1 MSFEFK
7 KAARTLARL
16 RLGITGPSGAGK
28 TTAALRIAQGLGG
41 SIAVI
46 DTERGS
52 ASLYADVCDFD
63 VLDLAPPYTP
73 ERYIEAVRAAEKA
86 GYKNIIVDSVTH
98 EWNGVGGC
106 LQIVDQVANASYRGN
121 TWSAWSEVTPRHQKF
136 VDVLLAS
143 PANIIVTM
151 RSKTET
157 AQVQEGGK
165 AKVVKLGMKAE
176 QRDGIEYEMTVVLDL
191 MRNGHFATSSKD
203 RTGLFEGKDAAPVTV
218 ETGQMLGQWLAS
230 AKPEQRDPYK
240 DKLQL
245 VRNKMAE
252 ANVAEQSIL
261 AVYGLASLSDAGE
274 EGLTKIS
281 NRLDATIKRLQEGAQ
296 SGEQSGANDPS
307 IVQEAA

>member
-28 TTAALRIAQGLGG
+28 TTAALKIAQGLGG
-41 SIAVI
+41 RTALI
-46 DTERGS
+46 DTERRS
-52 ASLYADVCDFD
+52 ANLYGEAYDFD
-63 VLDLAPPYTP
+63 ATELAPPYTP
-73 ERYIEAVRAAEKA
+73 ERYIEAVHAAEQA
-86 GYKNIIVDSVTH
+86 GYKNIIVDSITH

-106 LQIVDQVANASYRGN
+106 LQIVDQVANASFRGN
-121 TWSAWSEVTPRHQKF
+121 TWPAWSEVTPRHQKF
-136 VDVLLAS
+136 IDVLLAS
-143 PANIIVTM
+143 PSNIIITM

-203 RTGLFEGKDAAPVTV
+203 RTGLFEGKDAQPVTV
-218 ETGQMLGQWLAS
+218 ETGEMLRAWLES
-230 AKPEQRDPYK
+230 AQPEQRDPYQ

-245 VRNKMAE
+245 VRIKMAE
-252 ANVAEQSIL
+252 ANVSEQSIL
-261 AVYGLASLSDAGE
+261 DVYGLEQLEGAND

-281 NRLDATIKRLQEGAQ
+281 NRLDATIKRRKEGAKPVAPA
-296 SGEQSGANDPS
+296 SANDQLHDP
-307 IVQEAA
+307 VAA